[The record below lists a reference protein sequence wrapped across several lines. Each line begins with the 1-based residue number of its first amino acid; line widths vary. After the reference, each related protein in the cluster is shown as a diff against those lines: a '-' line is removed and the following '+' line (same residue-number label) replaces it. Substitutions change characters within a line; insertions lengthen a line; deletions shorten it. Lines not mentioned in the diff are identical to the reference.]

1 MGKVNQSSEN
11 QNEAVK
17 EQEQGS
23 VASAET
29 QQAPKQRKGMGI
41 RKDTRG
47 ASALKFKPSMDVND
61 GLCLGYL
68 KEITIGKAEY
78 KDNQKGDY
86 AEFAGK
92 SVPTLNFVFEGMP
105 EGKGHNA
112 PVYIHSFKPM
122 PIVPGKYG
130 WFYDSMFQTLKHFID
145 VYTLDNFLDAY
156 EDLLCLEVDPETPM
170 EFEELVAAY
179 DSFFQGVVTVFN
191 GNGADLP
198 CIYRNGKGEGIL
210 VWMKLLL
217 YYNGKEVNNGSYGF
231 SGYPGEGLIELYV
244 PDAKPSLRII
254 IEKGESIIPKAK
266 TSNAPAAPAPTSAG
280 VPTPGAPAASGGNTS
295 AMPAWMQGK

>member
-1 MGKVNQSSEN
+1 MGKVNKSSEN
-11 QNEAVK
+11 QNVAVD
-17 EQEQGS
+17 EQAQG
-23 VASAET
+23 VVNTDTA
-29 QQAPKQRKGMGI
+29 QGAPKQKKGMGI

-47 ASALKFKPSMDVND
+47 ASMLKFKPSMEVND
-61 GLCLGYL
+61 GLCIGYL

-78 KDNQKGDY
+78 KDSQKGDY

-92 SVPTLNFVFEGMP
+92 AVPTLNFVFEGMP

-112 PVYIHSFKPM
+112 PIYVHSFKPM
-122 PIVPGKYG
+122 PIVPGKYS
-130 WFYDSMFQTLKHFID
+130 WFYDSIFQTLKHFID
-145 VYTLDNFLDAY
+145 VYTMDNFLDAY

-170 EFEELVAAY
+170 EFDELVAAY
-179 DSFFQGVVTVFN
+179 KEFFAGVVKVFN
-191 GNGADLP
+191 GDGAELP

-210 VWMKLLL
+210 AWMKLLL

-231 SGYPGEGLIELYV
+231 SGYPGEGLIELYTPEV
-244 PDAKPSLRII
+244 KPSLRIM

-266 TSNAPAAPAPTSAG
+266 TSNAPVAPAPTSAG
-280 VPTPGAPAASGGNTS
+280 VPMPGAPAASGGNTS